1 MDELKKQFEILLLDA
16 ESGEIDYADP
26 NIQDQWDMF
35 LSAVSIGQHL
45 EQRKINQLEVERDY
59 WKRRAYDHA
68 WQRYH

>member
-1 MDELKKQFEILLLDA
+1 MDELKRQFESLLGGDSSL
-16 ESGEIDYADP
+16 DYADP

-45 EQRKINQLEVERDY
+45 EQPKINQLEVERDY